1 MLTADQVSKYKKD
14 GYVIARSVVEPE
26 MLENLRSVIL
36 SLTEEARGLETHSEK
51 LDLEP
56 GHTPNAPRVRRIK
69 TPHRWHSIFWDLIRS
84 PKMVSCL
91 KSLLGDHVR
100 LHGSKLNMK
109 SAGDGAA
116 VEWHQDWAFY
126 PHSNDHV
133 LAVGVMLDD
142 VSEEN
147 GPMLVVPGTHL
158 KEKVW
163 DHHQDGYFCGAISP
177 SSVSDI
183 NFDSAVPCLG
193 KAGDCS
199 FHHVRLVHG
208 SARNTSNQERRLM
221 LYECTAADAW
231 PYLKFSDFEDFNAR
245 MITGSPTL
253 EPRSDSVPIR
263 MPFPPA
269 KKQGSIYENQTSL
282 EDRFFD

>member
-1 MLTADQVSKYKKD
+1 
-14 GYVIARSVVEPE
+14 
-26 MLENLRSVIL
+26 
-36 SLTEEARGLETHSEK
+36 
-51 LDLEP
+51 
-56 GHTPNAPRVRRIK
+56 
-69 TPHRWHSIFWDLIRS
+69 
-84 PKMVSCL
+84 
-91 KSLLGDHVR
+91 
-100 LHGSKLNMK
+100 
-109 SAGDGAA
+109 
-116 VEWHQDWAFY
+116 
-126 PHSNDHV
+126 
-133 LAVGVMLDD
+133 MLDD

-158 KEKVW
+158 KDKVW